1 VSFAWPLGLLALL
14 SVPIVLGVRFL
25 LRRRAARYAV
35 NFTNLDVLRQVAL
48 ESSRWRAWVA
58 PILFLLALAMASVAV
73 ARPNVMHSVPDERA
87 TVVLVLDTSGSMRAE
102 DVQPTRLDAAVAAA
116 RAFLDKLPKPIRVA
130 LISFSSEPQLVVPPT
145 HDRQLVD
152 SGLGFLLTGGGTA
165 IGDSIARALQ
175 VAKNAIGPAAAAE
188 KKPPAAIVLLSDGAQ
203 RRGTLQPLEAAE
215 LARRAR
221 IPVHTVALGTPNGI
235 VEFGGG
241 GFQRTIPVPP
251 DPETLSAVAKAT
263 GGTFVAVEDAEELTG
278 VYRSLGS
285 KLGRKRERE
294 EVTYLF
300 LGGAA
305 VLLLAAGAAS
315 ALWPQRLP

>member
-1 VSFAWPLGLLALL
+1 MSFAWPLGLLALL
-14 SVPIVLGVRFL
+14 SVPLVLGVRLL

-35 NFTNLDVLRQVAL
+35 SFTNLDVLRQVAV
-48 ESSRWRAWVA
+48 ESTRWRAWVA
-58 PILFLLALAMASVAV
+58 PALFLLALATASVAV

-102 DVQPTRLDAAVAAA
+102 DVQPTRLDAAVSAA
-116 RAFLDKLPKPIRVA
+116 RTFLEKLPKQIRVA

-145 HDRQLVD
+145 HDRELVS
-152 SGLGFLLTGGGTA
+152 SGLGFLVTGGGTA

-251 DPETLSAVAKAT
+251 DPETLNAVAKAT

-278 VYRSLGS
+278 VYRTLGS

-294 EVTYLF
+294 EVTYL
-300 LGGAA
+300 LVGGAA

>member
-1 VSFAWPLGLLALL
+1 VSFGWPVALLALL
-14 SVPIVLGVRFL
+14 SVPLVVAVQLA

-35 NFTNLDVLRQVAL
+35 RFTNLEVLRQVAV
-48 ESSRWRAWVA
+48 ESSRWRRWVA
-58 PILFLLALAMASVAV
+58 PALFLLALATASVAV

-102 DVQPTRLDAAVAAA
+102 DVQPTRLDAAVEAA
-116 RAFLDKLPKPIRVA
+116 RAFLDKLPRQIRVA
-130 LISFSSEPQLVVPPT
+130 LISFSSEPQVVVPAT
-145 HDRQLVD
+145 HDRELVR

-175 VAKNAIGPAAAAE
+175 VATQAIGPSAAAE

-203 RRGTLQPLEAAE
+203 RRGMLQPLEGAE

-221 IPVHTVALGTPNGI
+221 IPIHTVALGTPNGV

-278 VYRSLGS
+278 VYRTLGS
-285 KLGRKRERE
+285 KLGRKREHE
-294 EVTYLF
+294 EITYLF
-300 LGGAA
+300 VGAA
-305 VLLLAAGAAS
+305 AALLLGAGAMS
-315 ALWPQRLP
+315 AVSSQKLP